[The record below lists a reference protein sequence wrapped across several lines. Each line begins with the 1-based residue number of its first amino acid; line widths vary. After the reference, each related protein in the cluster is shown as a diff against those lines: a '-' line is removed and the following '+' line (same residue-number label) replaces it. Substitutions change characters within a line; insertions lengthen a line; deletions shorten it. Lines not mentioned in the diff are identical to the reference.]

1 MIKVG
6 NILVDPKQVELVAEE
21 YGYADN
27 QKAAP
32 FVVITFKSGA
42 TRQIPSEQIGLSY
55 QEFIDQLLKLQ
66 QQSEDKKL
74 LKLMTVLNNK

>member
-6 NILVDPKQVELVAEE
+6 NILVNPKQVELVTEE
-21 YGYADN
+21 YGYVDS

>member
-6 NILVDPKQVELVAEE
+6 NILIDPKQVELVTEE

-27 QKAAP
+27 QKAIP
-32 FVVITFKSGA
+32 FVIITFKSGA
-42 TRQIPSEQIGLSY
+42 IRQIPSNQLGLSY

-74 LKLMTVLNNK
+74 LKLMTALNNK

>member
-6 NILVDPKQVELVAEE
+6 NILVDPKQVELVTEE
-21 YGYADN
+21 YGYADS
-27 QKAAP
+27 QKAIP